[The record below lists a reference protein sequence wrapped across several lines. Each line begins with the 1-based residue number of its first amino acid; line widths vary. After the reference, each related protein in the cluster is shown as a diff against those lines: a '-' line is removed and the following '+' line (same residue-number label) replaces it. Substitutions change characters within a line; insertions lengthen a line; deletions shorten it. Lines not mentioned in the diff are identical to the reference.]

1 MNKNILEEYQKRVEE
16 TLEAIGTYQAIMSEG
31 IEESQSRTD
40 RRLAELQVR
49 REELDQPID
58 MSDISATMIDR
69 STPARTEYSD
79 DREGYLLSEYD
90 KRRLDG
96 YSGPKFAEI
105 VDEIRA
111 IREGKRLAQIEA
123 VEEEMQALIEVQ
135 TDIDHAREAE
145 VDRNSVEKQLQ
156 EEKNKIEAKIQG
168 KKEKAKEVMD
178 TFEEIYGEAAIHKQ
192 TLTLY
197 KDPNSKVYTAA
208 KAELEACETK
218 AKSAQ
223 TRVKRLAREI
233 SHLESD
239 LGEVDKLLQKLY
251 GSRAIDEISR
261 QEDEMWREYR
271 EEQARAGEEAQK
283 DANRR
288 MEEWQGDMASREAEF
303 VVDEV
308 YADGLNPEE
317 EPIEPQ
323 EYRIPV
329 KPKDATNSQ
338 RPKRPQPAKPL
349 EHTEPQEP
357 PKPQDPKPKP
367 DKWKVEGVAFSIEGG
382 KNPVYKVIVSNGK
395 EQKEVTSTE
404 IAILDPDF
412 DKDELA
418 ALTGKQGIQQ
428 ADKFYDKGLAKA
440 LAEVDVKYGT
450 QSLKEYEQLLKDK
463 EMIHRYPERY
473 EDAMSISYDF
483 SGLLVKPDENMKKLQ
498 DLAKANQRKG
508 VVSEFKKRPNFI
520 MRMIKRIFTKALPET
535 SQPISKS
542 QEDQKA
548 VTSEKKRLE
557 ELSAQIAK
565 ESQDITEIGML
576 KDWSDLHTEPGFDI
590 EEFVKDMPIEEANKY
605 RIMQDE
611 YEVGLEKDPYAAFRK
626 KMHEEAEKG
635 KQEEKGGQAENTQEP
650 EKDDVIEVDPKDV
663 TVFDADGREIG

>member
-1 MNKNILEEYQKRVEE
+1 M
-16 TLEAIGTYQAIMSEG
+16 
-31 IEESQSRTD
+31 
-40 RRLAELQVR
+40 
-49 REELDQPID
+49 
-58 MSDISATMIDR
+58 
-69 STPARTEYSD
+69 
-79 DREGYLLSEYD
+79 
-90 KRRLDG
+90 
-96 YSGPKFAEI
+96 
-105 VDEIRA
+105 
-111 IREGKRLAQIEA
+111 
-123 VEEEMQALIEVQ
+123 
-135 TDIDHAREAE
+135 
-145 VDRNSVEKQLQ
+145 
-156 EEKNKIEAKIQG
+156 
-168 KKEKAKEVMD
+168 
-178 TFEEIYGEAAIHKQ
+178 
-192 TLTLY
+192 
-197 KDPNSKVYTAA
+197 
-208 KAELEACETK
+208 
-218 AKSAQ
+218 
-223 TRVKRLAREI
+223 
-233 SHLESD
+233 
-239 LGEVDKLLQKLY
+239 DKLLQKLY

-329 KPKDATNSQ
+329 KPKDQTKSQ
-338 RPKRPQPAKPL
+338 QPIDQKPKDPAKPL

-473 EDAMSISYDF
+473 E
-483 SGLLVKPDENMKKLQ
+483 
-498 DLAKANQRKG
+498 
-508 VVSEFKKRPNFI
+508 
-520 MRMIKRIFTKALPET
+520 
-535 SQPISKS
+535 
-542 QEDQKA
+542 
-548 VTSEKKRLE
+548 
-557 ELSAQIAK
+557 
-565 ESQDITEIGML
+565 IGRA
-576 KDWSDLHTEPGFDI
+576 H
-590 EEFVKDMPIEEANKY
+590 V
-605 RIMQDE
+605 
-611 YEVGLEKDPYAAFRK
+611 
-626 KMHEEAEKG
+626 
-635 KQEEKGGQAENTQEP
+635 
-650 EKDDVIEVDPKDV
+650 
-663 TVFDADGREIG
+663 

>member
-208 KAELEACETK
+208 KAELE
-218 AKSAQ
+218 
-223 TRVKRLAREI
+223 
-233 SHLESD
+233 
-239 LGEVDKLLQKLY
+239 
-251 GSRAIDEISR
+251 
-261 QEDEMWREYR
+261 
-271 EEQARAGEEAQK
+271 
-283 DANRR
+283 
-288 MEEWQGDMASREAEF
+288 
-303 VVDEV
+303 
-308 YADGLNPEE
+308 
-317 EPIEPQ
+317 
-323 EYRIPV
+323 
-329 KPKDATNSQ
+329 
-338 RPKRPQPAKPL
+338 
-349 EHTEPQEP
+349 
-357 PKPQDPKPKP
+357 
-367 DKWKVEGVAFSIEGG
+367 
-382 KNPVYKVIVSNGK
+382 
-395 EQKEVTSTE
+395 
-404 IAILDPDF
+404 
-412 DKDELA
+412 
-418 ALTGKQGIQQ
+418 
-428 ADKFYDKGLAKA
+428 
-440 LAEVDVKYGT
+440 
-450 QSLKEYEQLLKDK
+450 
-463 EMIHRYPERY
+463 
-473 EDAMSISYDF
+473 
-483 SGLLVKPDENMKKLQ
+483 
-498 DLAKANQRKG
+498 
-508 VVSEFKKRPNFI
+508 
-520 MRMIKRIFTKALPET
+520 
-535 SQPISKS
+535 
-542 QEDQKA
+542 
-548 VTSEKKRLE
+548 
-557 ELSAQIAK
+557 
-565 ESQDITEIGML
+565 EIGRA
-576 KDWSDLHTEPGFDI
+576 SC
-590 EEFVKDMPIEEANKY
+590 
-605 RIMQDE
+605 
-611 YEVGLEKDPYAAFRK
+611 
-626 KMHEEAEKG
+626 
-635 KQEEKGGQAENTQEP
+635 
-650 EKDDVIEVDPKDV
+650 
-663 TVFDADGREIG
+663 RERV